1 MLNSVRVRLTMWY
14 VLVFGLLLGGFS
26 IFVYAAISRAAYSRL
41 DQSLAGSAQL
51 TANLLRSEMEE
62 SGGDVTTA
70 AVETQKVL
78 SLGDVH
84 MAVFSGRRL
93 LTSNS
98 SNEHPPNV
106 PEAAFRAAEAGSGPA
121 LSTVHDYGGDYG
133 GYGEEG
139 ARLAVLRVSAGGT
152 DYFLALAQP
161 LHNTVEDLEALGR
174 IFYLAISG
182 ALLVAGVGGLLLARK
197 SLAPVAAMTA
207 QAESIGARNLHERL
221 EVINSR
227 DELGRLA
234 TVLNNLLSRLDG
246 SFERLRQ
253 FTADAS
259 HELRT
264 PLSIIRGEAEVALSQ
279 KRDEAEYRESLAIV
293 QDEARRLSR
302 MVDDM
307 LALAR
312 ADDGRQE
319 LKIEEFYLNDLVEDC
334 VKSSQVFALAKAI
347 SLTLDPATD
356 ITFRGDESLI
366 RRMIVNLLDNAIKY
380 TPSGGHVSVK
390 LTSRDSNVEIAVADT
405 GIGIPAD
412 VTARIFE
419 RFYRADRARSR
430 SDGGSGLGLSI
441 AKWVAEAH
449 DGTIHLDSKPGAGST
464 FTVSLPQNEARSV
477 TLQ

>member
-1 MLNSVRVRLTMWY
+1 MFNSVHVRMTLWY
-14 VLVFGLLLGGFS
+14 VLVFGLLLACFS
-26 IFVYAAISRAAYSRL
+26 VFVYAAVSRATYSRL
-41 DQSLAGSAQL
+41 DQSLANSTET

-62 SGGDVTTA
+62 NEGDVTA
-70 AVETQKVL
+70 AAAETQKVL
-78 SLGDVH
+78 RLGDVH
-84 MAVFSGRRL
+84 MAVFHVRQVLTANDSSGWVL
-93 LTSNS
+93 
-98 SNEHPPNV
+98 NV
-106 PEAAFRAAEAGSGPA
+106 PEAAFRAAEASSGPT
-121 LSTVHDYGGDYG
+121 LSTVGGF
-133 GYGEEG
+133 GEEG
-139 ARLAVLRVSAGGT
+139 ARLAVLRVSAGEA

-161 LHNTVEDLEALGR
+161 LHNTVEELEALGR
-174 IFYLAISG
+174 IFYLAIPG
-182 ALLVAGVGGLLLARK
+182 ALLVAGLGGLLLARK
-197 SLAPVAAMTA
+197 SLAPVAAMTE
-207 QAESIGARNLHERL
+207 QAASISARNLHERL
-221 EVINSR
+221 EVTNSR

-234 TVLNNLLSRLDG
+234 TVLNNLLSRLDR
-246 SFERLRQ
+246 SFESLRQ

-307 LALAR
+307 LALAG
-312 ADDGRQE
+312 ADDGQQR
-319 LKIEEFYLNDLVEDC
+319 LNVEEFYLNDLVEEC
-334 VKSSQVFALAKAI
+334 ARSSQVLALAKAI

-356 ITFRGDESLI
+356 ITFRGDESLL

-390 LTSRDSNVEIAVADT
+390 LTSKDAGVEITVADT

-412 VTARIFE
+412 ATARIFE

-449 DGTIHLDSKPGAGST
+449 NGSIDLDSRPGAGST
-464 FTVSLPQNEARSV
+464 FTVSLPQGKPNG
-477 TLQ
+477 

>member
-1 MLNSVRVRLTMWY
+1 MFNSVHVRMTLWY
-14 VLVFGLLLGGFS
+14 VLVFGLLLACFS

-41 DQSLAGSAQL
+41 DQSLANSIET

-62 SGGDVTTA
+62 SGGDVTA
-70 AVETQKVL
+70 AAAETQKVL

-84 MAVFSGRRL
+84 MAVFHGRRL
-93 LTSNS
+93 LTVNYP
-98 SNEHPPNV
+98 NEHVMDV
-106 PEAAFRAAEAGSGPA
+106 PEAAFRAAEAASGPA
-121 LSTVHDYGGDYG
+121 LSTVD
-133 GYGEEG
+133 GYAEEG
-139 ARLAVLRVSAGGT
+139 ARLAVLRVSIGEA

-161 LHNTVEDLEALGR
+161 LHNTVEELEALGR
-174 IFYLAISG
+174 IFYLAIPG

-197 SLAPVAAMTA
+197 SLAPIAAMTE

-221 EVINSR
+221 EVTNSR

-234 TVLNNLLSRLDG
+234 TVLNNLLSRLDR
-246 SFERLRQ
+246 SFESLRQ

-264 PLSIIRGEAEVALSQ
+264 PLSIIRGEAEVALSR
-279 KRDEAEYRESLAIV
+279 KRDDAEYRESLAIV

-312 ADDGRQE
+312 ADDGQQG
-319 LKIEEFYLNDLVEDC
+319 LKVEEFYLNDLVEDC
-334 VKSSQVFALAKAI
+334 AKSSQVLALAKAI
-347 SLTLDPATD
+347 SLTLDPTTD
-356 ITFRGDESLI
+356 ITFRGDESLL
-366 RRMIVNLLDNAIKY
+366 RRMLVNLLDNAIKY

-390 LTSRDSNVEIAVADT
+390 LTSKDAGVEITVADT

-412 VTARIFE
+412 ATERIFE

-449 DGTIHLDSKPGAGST
+449 NGSIDLDSKPGTGSR
-464 FTVSLPQNEARSV
+464 FTVSLPQSKPDN
-477 TLQ
+477 

>member
-1 MLNSVRVRLTMWY
+1 MFNSVHVRMTLWY

-41 DQSLAGSAQL
+41 DQSLANSTET

-62 SGGDVTTA
+62 SGGDVTA
-70 AVETQKVL
+70 AAAETQKVL

-84 MAVFSGRRL
+84 MAVFHGRRS
-93 LTSNS
+93 LTANYP
-98 SNEHPPNV
+98 NELVMNV
-106 PEAAFRAAEAGSGPA
+106 PEAAFRAAEAASGPA
-121 LSTVHDYGGDYG
+121 LFTVDGF
-133 GYGEEG
+133 GEEG
-139 ARLAVLRVSAGGT
+139 ARLAVLRVSAGEA

-161 LHNTVEDLEALGR
+161 LHNTVEELEALGR
-174 IFYLAISG
+174 IFYLAIPG

-197 SLAPVAAMTA
+197 SLAPVAAMTE

-221 EVINSR
+221 EVTNSR
-227 DELGRLA
+227 NELGRLA
-234 TVLNNLLSRLDG
+234 TVLNNLLSRLDR
-246 SFERLRQ
+246 SFESLRQ

-279 KRDEAEYRESLAIV
+279 NRDEAEYRESLAIV

-312 ADDGRQE
+312 ADDGQQG
-319 LKIEEFYLNDLVEDC
+319 LKVEEFYLNDLVEDC
-334 VKSSQVFALAKAI
+334 AKSSQVLALAKAI
-347 SLTLDPATD
+347 SLTLDPTAD

-390 LTSRDSNVEIAVADT
+390 LTSKDSSVEIAVADT
-405 GIGIPAD
+405 GIGVPAD
-412 VTARIFE
+412 ATDLIFE

-449 DGTIHLDSKPGAGST
+449 NGAIDLDSRPGAGST
-464 FTVSLPQNEARSV
+464 FTVSLPLSKSNA
-477 TLQ
+477 

>member
-1 MLNSVRVRLTMWY
+1 MFNSVHVRMTFWY
-14 VLVFGLLLGGFS
+14 VLVFGVLLACFS
-26 IFVYAAISRAAYSRL
+26 VFVYAAISRATYSRL
-41 DQSLAGSAQL
+41 DQSLTNSTET

-62 SGGDVTTA
+62 NEGDVTA
-70 AVETQKVL
+70 AAAETQKLL

-84 MAVFSGRRL
+84 MALFHVRQALTANDSSGWVI
-93 LTSNS
+93 
-98 SNEHPPNV
+98 NV
-106 PEAAFRAAEAGSGPA
+106 PEAAFRAAEAASGPT
-121 LSTVHDYGGDYG
+121 LSTVDGFE
-133 GYGEEG
+133 EEG
-139 ARLAVLRVSAGGT
+139 ARLAVLRVSTAEA

-161 LHNTVEDLEALGR
+161 LHNTVEELEALGR
-174 IFYLAISG
+174 IFYLAIPG
-182 ALLVAGVGGLLLARK
+182 ALLVAGVGGMLLARK
-197 SLAPVAAMTA
+197 SLTPVAAMTE
-207 QAESIGARNLHERL
+207 QAASISARNLHERL
-221 EVINSR
+221 EVTNSR

-234 TVLNNLLSRLDG
+234 TVLNNLLSRLDR
-246 SFERLRQ
+246 SFESLRE

-279 KRDEAEYRESLAIV
+279 NRDEAEYRESLAIV
-293 QDEARRLSR
+293 QDEARRLSL

-312 ADDGRQE
+312 ADDGPQR
-319 LKIEEFYLNDLVEDC
+319 LNVEEFYLNDLVEEC
-334 VKSSQVFALAKAI
+334 ARSSQVLALAKAI
-347 SLTLDPATD
+347 SLTVDPTTD
-356 ITFRGDESLI
+356 ITFRGDESLL

-390 LTSRDSNVEIAVADT
+390 LTSKDGGVEITVADT

-412 VTARIFE
+412 ATARIFE

-449 DGTIHLDSKPGAGST
+449 NGSIDLDSRPGGGST
-464 FTVSLPQNEARSV
+464 FTVSLQQSKPNA
-477 TLQ
+477 

>member
-1 MLNSVRVRLTMWY
+1 MFNSVHVRMTLWY

-26 IFVYAAISRAAYSRL
+26 VFVYAAISRAAYSRL
-41 DQSLAGSAQL
+41 DQSLANSTET

-62 SGGDVTTA
+62 SGGDVTA
-70 AVETQKVL
+70 AAAETQKVL

-84 MAVFSGRRL
+84 MAVFQGRRL
-93 LTSNS
+93 LTANHP
-98 SNEHPPNV
+98 NEHTLNV
-106 PEAAFRAAEAGSGPA
+106 PEAAFRAAEAASGPA
-121 LSTVHDYGGDYG
+121 LSTVD

-139 ARLAVLRVSAGGT
+139 ARLAVLRVSAGEA

-161 LHNTVEDLEALGR
+161 LHNTAEELEALAR
-174 IFYLAISG
+174 IFYLAIPA
-182 ALLVAGVGGLLLARK
+182 ALLVAGIGGLLLARK

-221 EVINSR
+221 EVTNSR

-234 TVLNNLLSRLDG
+234 TVLNNLLSRLDR
-246 SFERLRQ
+246 SFESLRQ

-312 ADDGRQE
+312 ADDRQQG
-319 LKIEEFYLNDLVEDC
+319 LKVEEFYLNDLVEDC
-334 VKSSQVFALAKAI
+334 VKSSQVLALAKAVP
-347 SLTLDPATD
+347 LTLDPATD
-356 ITFRGDESLI
+356 ITFSGDESLI

-380 TPSGGHVSVK
+380 TPSGGHVSVR
-390 LTSRDSNVEIAVADT
+390 LTSKDSSVEIAVADT
-405 GIGIPAD
+405 GIGISAD
-412 VTARIFE
+412 ATARIFE

-449 DGTIHLDSKPGAGST
+449 NGSIDLDSRPGAGST
-464 FTVSLPQNEARSV
+464 FTVSLPLNKPNA
-477 TLQ
+477 

>member
-1 MLNSVRVRLTMWY
+1 MFNSVHVRMTLWY
-14 VLVFGLLLGGFS
+14 VLVFGLLLACFS
-26 IFVYAAISRAAYSRL
+26 VFVYAAVSRATYSRL
-41 DQSLAGSAQL
+41 DQSLANSTET

-62 SGGDVTTA
+62 NEGDVTA
-70 AVETQKVL
+70 AAAETQKVL
-78 SLGDVH
+78 RLGDVH
-84 MAVFSGRRL
+84 MAVFHVRQVLTANDSSGWVL
-93 LTSNS
+93 
-98 SNEHPPNV
+98 NV
-106 PEAAFRAAEAGSGPA
+106 PEAAFRAAEASSGPT
-121 LSTVHDYGGDYG
+121 LSTVGGF
-133 GYGEEG
+133 GEEG
-139 ARLAVLRVSAGGT
+139 ARLAVLRVSAGEA

-161 LHNTVEDLEALGR
+161 LHNTVEELEALGR
-174 IFYLAISG
+174 IFYLAIPG
-182 ALLVAGVGGLLLARK
+182 ALLVAGLGGLLLARK
-197 SLAPVAAMTA
+197 SLAPVAAMTE
-207 QAESIGARNLHERL
+207 QAASISARNLHERL
-221 EVINSR
+221 EVTNSR

-234 TVLNNLLSRLDG
+234 TVLNNLLSRLDR
-246 SFERLRQ
+246 SFESLRQ

-307 LALAR
+307 LALAG
-312 ADDGRQE
+312 ADDGQQR
-319 LKIEEFYLNDLVEDC
+319 LNVEEFYLNDLVEEC
-334 VKSSQVFALAKAI
+334 ARSSQVLALAKAI

-356 ITFRGDESLI
+356 ITFRGDESLL

-390 LTSRDSNVEIAVADT
+390 LTCKDAGVEITVADT

-412 VTARIFE
+412 ATARIFE

-449 DGTIHLDSKPGAGST
+449 NGSIDLDSRPGGGST
-464 FTVSLPQNEARSV
+464 FTVSLPQSKPKA
-477 TLQ
+477 

>member
-1 MLNSVRVRLTMWY
+1 MFNSVHVRMTLWY

-41 DQSLAGSAQL
+41 DHSLVNSTEI

-62 SGGDVTTA
+62 SGGDVTA
-70 AVETQKVL
+70 AAAETQKVL

-84 MAVFSGRRL
+84 MAVFQGRRL
-93 LTSNS
+93 LTANYP
-98 SNEHPPNV
+98 NEHALNV
-106 PEAAFRAAEAGSGPA
+106 PEAAFRAAETASGPA
-121 LSTVHDYGGDYG
+121 LSTVNGSD
-133 GYGEEG
+133 EEG
-139 ARLAVLRVSAGGT
+139 ARLAVLRVSAGET

-161 LHNTVEDLEALGR
+161 LHNTAEELEALGR
-174 IFYLAISG
+174 TFYLAIPA
-182 ALLVAGVGGLLLARK
+182 ALLVAGIGGLLLARK
-197 SLAPVAAMTA
+197 SLAPVAAMTE

-221 EVINSR
+221 EVTNSR

-234 TVLNNLLSRLDG
+234 TVLNNLLSRLDR
-246 SFERLRQ
+246 SFESLRQ

-312 ADDGRQE
+312 AEDGQQG
-319 LKIEEFYLNDLVEDC
+319 LKVEEFYLNDLVEDC
-334 VKSSQVFALAKAI
+334 VKSSQVLALAKAI

-380 TPSGGHVSVK
+380 TPSGGHVSVR
-390 LTSRDSNVEIAVADT
+390 LTSKDSRVEIAVVDT

-412 VTARIFE
+412 ATDRIFE
-419 RFYRADRARSR
+419 RFYRAGRARSR

-449 DGTIHLDSKPGAGST
+449 NGSIGLDSRPGAGST
-464 FTVSLPQNEARSV
+464 FTISLPLGKPN
-477 TLQ
+477 T